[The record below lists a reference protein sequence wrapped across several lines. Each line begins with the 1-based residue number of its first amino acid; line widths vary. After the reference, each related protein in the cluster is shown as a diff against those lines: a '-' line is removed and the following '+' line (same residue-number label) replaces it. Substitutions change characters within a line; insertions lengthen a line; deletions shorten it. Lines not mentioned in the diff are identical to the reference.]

1 MEGSGSGTVQGRG
14 RGREKRGRSQSSS
27 SSKGE
32 YQDPPLN
39 KDAVKRVCAG
49 REKEREGEDTDSE
62 GEGEMG
68 TWVREEMRHLEEQGE
83 WEQTWEEHHD
93 RGKRRREWEEE
104 GWELWEM
111 GDVCGGT
118 VRENSGSNEGMEGVE
133 RDKVDVKG
141 DGEGCTEGEKKGEKS
156 VKDKEKEKM
165 ALYIE
170 NWLGTTPLRTKKC

>member
-1 MEGSGSGTVQGRG
+1 M
-14 RGREKRGRSQSSS
+14 
-27 SSKGE
+27 
-32 YQDPPLN
+32 
-39 KDAVKRVCAG
+39 KRVCAG

-111 GDVCGGT
+111 VEETQKGT
-118 VRENSGSNEGMEGVE
+118 
-133 RDKVDVKG
+133 
-141 DGEGCTEGEKKGEKS
+141 
-156 VKDKEKEKM
+156 
-165 ALYIE
+165 
-170 NWLGTTPLRTKKC
+170 